1 MPPRRNRTN
10 ARDFIRNQ
18 LDQQANNL
26 SSDNRVRAS
35 QIEGYL
41 RLLGLLQ
48 ETSVLSEEDTP
59 TPTRRRLRV
68 NRNRRPARNRVRR
81 IIHRHFQQNPI
92 RIKETLAENNP
103 NAILFDGL
111 DEALIG
117 ICERTGKAI
126 YERNY
131 IIEIFMTRDRMSAS
145 EAEEFYEYN
154 VLGTQGADMP
164 IIISLG
170 VDQDGISDLDQ
181 IDESEKAV
189 VTKHKK
195 AKKAEKQKK
204 EEQKE
209 QPSGFNPLQ
218 GIEL

>member
-18 LDQQANNL
+18 LDQQANDL

-35 QIEGYL
+35 QIEGYW

-68 NRNRRPARNRVRR
+68 NRNRRPARSRVRR
-81 IIHRHFQQNPI
+81 IIHRQFQQNPI

-131 IIEIFMTRDRMSAS
+131 VS
-145 EAEEFYEYN
+145 
-154 VLGTQGADMP
+154 
-164 IIISLG
+164 
-170 VDQDGISDLDQ
+170 
-181 IDESEKAV
+181 
-189 VTKHKK
+189 
-195 AKKAEKQKK
+195 
-204 EEQKE
+204 
-209 QPSGFNPLQ
+209 
-218 GIEL
+218 

>member
-1 MPPRRNRTN
+1 MPPRTRRIN

-18 LDQQANNL
+18 LEQQANNL
-26 SSDNRVRAS
+26 SSDNRTRAS
-35 QIEGYL
+35 QIEGYW

-81 IIHRHFQQNPI
+81 IIHRQFQQNPI

-154 VLGTQGADMP
+154 VLGTRGADMP

-189 VTKHKK
+189 VTKPKK
-195 AKKAEKQKK
+195 ARKDEKPKK